1 MFGANLRRL
10 RKKKRMTQQ
19 QLASRLGV
27 SRQAVCLWESDKR
40 ELKASILHKIV
51 TILKVN
57 ANEFVR
63 SSGQGQKNVE
73 FEFRDSQAKTVFVT
87 GDFTNWD
94 KKVPLRRY
102 ASGLWRRR
110 IGLRPGRYEYKFI
123 VDGEWRVDPHND
135 RHVPNVV
142 GTLNSVKEI

>member
-10 RKKKRMTQQ
+10 RKKKQMTQQ
-19 QLASRLGV
+19 ELADHLGV
-27 SRQAVCLWESDKR
+27 SRQAVCLWEADKR
-40 ELKASILHKIV
+40 EIKSSILHKIV
-51 TILKVN
+51 TVLKVN

-73 FEFRDSQAKTVFVT
+73 FEFEDTQAKAVFVT

-94 KKVPLRRY
+94 KRVPLRRDT
-102 ASGLWRRR
+102 SGLWRRR
-110 IGLRPGRYEYKFI
+110 IGLQPGRYEYKFI
-123 VDGEWRVDPHND
+123 VDGEWVTDPRND
-135 RHVPNVV
+135 RQVTNFA